1 MITMGGTESDQVPFG
16 ALDKFTNGGGNYLHT
31 RIFSWPADYICEWL
45 SSGFPSELTPQ
56 RFVRYFDSCK
66 VSPQNWDF
74 PGGTPSQGHS
84 LWSCWK
90 NMYFF
95 VVMKHLKTL
104 N

>member
-74 PGGTPSQGHS
+74 PGGTHLTGSQPLELLEKHVFF
-84 LWSCWK
+84 CRHETPK
-90 NMYFF
+90 N
-95 VVMKHLKTL
+95 T
-104 N
+104 